1 MDYIHQ
7 TVKREV
13 TKKEKRQQTLLVFIC
28 IFIFGCIF
36 FFASKMGIFSM
47 IGYIAA
53 IAVVYYA
60 CKVVGKTKQVYD
72 YTLDEGRFTVLLTA
86 QRKQDRMFVRPVHDF
101 LSYTN
106 KDGIN
111 LEKSN
116 YEQVLY
122 ATKHPDYKN
131 NKYICFRSRSTW
143 KPSLLVISPDETM
156 DRAILDCLH
165 QQDQTEQIEKI
176 VEQHT
181 KTEEST
187 EQTER

>member
-1 MDYIHQ
+1 MSEKILFIRISIWRNENGLYPPNSKTGSNQ
-7 TVKREV
+7 
-13 TKKEKRQQTLLVFIC
+13 KEKRQQTPWFLFVFL
-28 IFIFGCIF
+28 FWMHFL
-36 FFASKMGIFSM
+36 FASKMGIFSI
-47 IGYIAA
+47 IGYIVA

-131 NKYICFRSRSTW
+131 NKYICFRSRSTG

-165 QQDQTEQIEKI
+165 QQDQTEQIEK
-176 VEQHT
+176 
-181 KTEEST
+181 
-187 EQTER
+187 